1 MGILL
6 VILTAF
12 AYGIVAAVVLHFI
25 NSILVVFG
33 IRNLLEQPFI
43 LEFLRA
49 FNLPEHSF
57 AVSCVWIGLLFI
69 AFIILYQLPPIQSL
83 HLSFAGITKPKG
95 DLGEYLIACWDDVCQ
110 RAGVNPQRY
119 RLYVGQS
126 GEINAFAM
134 GHDRVVVYA
143 GLLAE
148 MDPDELKGVL
158 AHELSHLVHRDT
170 TYGMTSFAIG
180 SAYNLVLRLFG
191 IIIWF
196 IVFVHNIIRF
206 IPFTNILSL
215 FFTLIILALNFIVR
229 IMNSAVNTAFV
240 LLSPFGSRIAEYRAD
255 RYAYELGLGAELAS
269 ALAKLSRYG
278 DTHGFINQLFSDHPP
293 LYKRVAKLQQL
304 ASK

>member
-6 VILTAF
+6 VVLTAF
-12 AYGIVAAVVLHFI
+12 AYGFVAAIVLHFI
-25 NSILVVFG
+25 NNILVVFG
-33 IRNLLEQPFI
+33 IRNVLDQPFI

-49 FNLPEHSF
+49 FNLPEHSL
-57 AVSCVWIGLLFI
+57 AIACVWIGLLFVS
-69 AFIILYQLPPIQSL
+69 FIILYQLPPVQSL
-83 HLSFAGITKPKG
+83 HLSFTGITKPQG
-95 DLGEYLIACWDDVCQ
+95 ELGEYLVACWQDVCQ
-110 RAGVNPQRY
+110 RAGVNPQKY

-126 GEINAFAM
+126 GEVNAFAM

-148 MDPDELKGVL
+148 MEPAELKGVL

-180 SAYNLVLRLFG
+180 SAYNLVLRVFSF
-191 IIIWF
+191 IIML

-206 IPFTNILSL
+206 IPFINILSF

-255 RYAYELGLGAELAS
+255 RYAHELGLGMELAS

-304 ASK
+304 ANK